1 MNNLREIFVVARKSI
16 YERRDRMVPDLKM
29 PILLQRVHS
38 VESSVADIQDR
49 IAKRAY
55 DKFLERGSSPGFE
68 LQDWLS
74 AEAELI
80 VNSKVGVRVEDN
92 RIVAEIFLPNVDPLG
107 LYVSVTPHDVL
118 VLSALDAEGRQV
130 FQTVHLPEE
139 IEVSN
144 VAAEHVL
151 DTLFVSAVISNSY
164 DPTLRAV
171 HVA

>member
-1 MNNLREIFVVARKSI
+1 MIS
-16 YERRDRMVPDLKM
+16 DLKI
-29 PILLQRVHS
+29 PVLLQRVHS
-38 VESSVADIQDR
+38 VENSVAEIQDR

-68 LQDWLS
+68 LEDWLA

-80 VNSKVGVRVEDN
+80 VNSRVGVRVEDD
-92 RIVAEIFLPNVDPLG
+92 RIVADIFLPNVDPSG
-107 LYVSVTPHDVL
+107 LYVTVTPHDVL

-130 FQTVHLPEE
+130 FQNVQFPEE
-139 IEVSN
+139 LELSN

-151 DTLFVSAVISNSY
+151 DTLFISAVIGSSR
-164 DPTLRAV
+164 DRSLRAM